1 LNDIIPRRGLPVGE
15 VLASVS
21 INHIIDRET
30 MSMFSKWYQD
40 TAFQDFTKIAAS
52 KLNSTNPGEEIYRT

>member
-21 INHIIDRET
+21 INFIIDREN

-40 TAFQDFTKIAAS
+40 TAFQDFIKITAS